1 MASVRASAR
10 LTRMTRK
17 ARGEATAPDFEK
29 SLQEL
34 EALIA
39 KLEGGDLPLAESLAL
54 FEQGVAL
61 TRRCH
66 GQLSD
71 ARQRVEVLLKD
82 GATAEFDPDSQRDDD

>member
-1 MASVRASAR
+1 MNKKTSSDAA
-10 LTRMTRK
+10 
-17 ARGEATAPDFEK
+17 APDFEK

-39 KLEGGDLPLAESLAL
+39 KLERGELPLAESLQL

-66 GQLSD
+66 GALAD
-71 ARQRVEVLLKD
+71 ARQRVELLSKD
-82 GATAEFDPDSQRDDD
+82 GSTAPFDADGGDEDD

>member
-1 MASVRASAR
+1 MASAR
-10 LTRMTRK
+10 LRRMTRK
-17 ARGEATAPDFEK
+17 ARGESTTPDFES

-39 KLEGGDLPLAESLAL
+39 KLEGGALPLAESLAL

-66 GQLSD
+66 ASLSD
-71 ARQRVEVLLKD
+71 ARQRVEILLKD
-82 GATAEFDPDSQRDDD
+82 GGTAEFDPESQHGDD

>member
-1 MASVRASAR
+1 MNRTTSGAD
-10 LTRMTRK
+10 K
-17 ARGEATAPDFEK
+17 EPDFEQ
-29 SLQEL
+29 SLQQL

-39 KLEGGDLPLAESLAL
+39 KLERGELPLAESLAL

-66 GQLSD
+66 ASLAE

-82 GATAEFDPDSQRDDD
+82 GGTAAFDPESPVDD

>member
-1 MASVRASAR
+1 MN
-10 LTRMTRK
+10 RK
-17 ARGEATAPDFEK
+17 AGSAEDTPDFEK

-39 KLEGGDLPLAESLAL
+39 RLERGELPLAESLAL

-66 GQLSD
+66 TALAE
-71 ARQRVEVLLKD
+71 ARQRVEILSKD
-82 GATAEFDPDSQRDDD
+82 GSTRPFDAPSQDGDD